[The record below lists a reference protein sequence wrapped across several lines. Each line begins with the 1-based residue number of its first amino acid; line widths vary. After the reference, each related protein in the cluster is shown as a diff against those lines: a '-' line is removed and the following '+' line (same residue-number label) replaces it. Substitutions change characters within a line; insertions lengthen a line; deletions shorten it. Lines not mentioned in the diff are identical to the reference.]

1 MGESGQRDGRKG
13 GVGTKLWCVQLCFT
27 HPNQIKSNQVKSSQ
41 VKSIEGW
48 VGLGWVGL
56 GWVDCNDFFNE
67 PATKVY

>member
-13 GVGTKLWCVQLCFT
+13 GVGTKLWRVQLCFI
-27 HPNQIKSNQVKSSQ
+27 HLKKIKSNQIKSSLVAW
-41 VKSIEGW
+41 E
-48 VGLGWVGL
+48 L